1 MSTQVLQRLSH
12 NRRRWSHVFP
22 DGEDEFQLAEA
33 GRVPGPNWR
42 SLSTPAV
49 LPVETDVLPEDFG
62 RANAFEEANHSIV
75 FTVSTDEAA
84 AETVAQMVAQR
95 IAGDYQL
102 VEDAQERPPSL
113 RRDASQPTLAS
124 VAQQMDRSLHNAR
137 DLFPPS
143 QRRRSRRPLR
153 PSTP

>member
-1 MSTQVLQRLSH
+1 M
-12 NRRRWSHVFP
+12 
-22 DGEDEFQLAEA
+22 
-33 GRVPGPNWR
+33 
-42 SLSTPAV
+42 
-49 LPVETDVLPEDFG
+49 
-62 RANAFEEANHSIV
+62 

-124 VAQQMDRSLHNAR
+124 VAQQMDRSLHKRSGFVSESTKKVENSKAVY
-137 DLFPPS
+137 LYFIYGSSHPS
-143 QRRRSRRPLR
+143 ISL
-153 PSTP
+153 

>member
-1 MSTQVLQRLSH
+1 M
-12 NRRRWSHVFP
+12 
-22 DGEDEFQLAEA
+22 
-33 GRVPGPNWR
+33 
-42 SLSTPAV
+42 

-62 RANAFEEANHSIV
+62 RANAFEEANHSID

-113 RRDASQPTLAS
+113 RRDASQPTLEGR

-143 QRRRSRRPLR
+143 QRRRSRTRSRLFTLCR
-153 PSTP
+153 WATPRASL